1 MAWLIIGGTGQLGKA
16 LSVVLSE
23 RKIEFIGWGSKDLD
37 IRSSNKTFE
46 LIREVNPSIIINAAA
61 WTDVDGAESDVDKA
75 HAVNVEGTRNLV
87 LAAKTVG
94 AVFVQISTDY
104 VFSGVG
110 SIPWNEL
117 DVRKP
122 TSVYGKTKSGG
133 EDEVLSNYSESS
145 YVFRTAWLYSQWGKN
160 FAKTIT
166 ELALENSNKVRI
178 INDQVGQPTFVIDL
192 ANQIVDSV
200 VEKLPFGI
208 YHSTNSNKA
217 SWFEFAQEIFRLADA
232 DVSRVIPVSISELP
246 RPAKRPAYS
255 VLGHNAW
262 ASTTIPVMR
271 DWRIALEEAMP
282 AIISAVKAGR

>member
-1 MAWLIIGGTGQLGKA
+1 VAWLIVGRTGQLGKA

-37 IRSSNKTFE
+37 IRSSNKTLE
-46 LIREVNPSIIINAAA
+46 LIREVNPSIIINTAA
-61 WTDVDGAESDVDKA
+61 WTDVDGAESEVDRA

-104 VFSGVG
+104 VFSGAG
-110 SIPWNEL
+110 LLPWNEL

-133 EDEVLSNYSESS
+133 EDEVLSNYSEGS

-166 ELALENSNKVRI
+166 ELALENSNKVKV
-178 INDQVGQPTFVIDL
+178 INDQVGQPTFVI
-192 ANQIVDSV
+192 
-200 VEKLPFGI
+200 
-208 YHSTNSNKA
+208 YHSTNSDKA

-232 DVSRVIPVSISELP
+232 DVSRVIPVSTSELP

-262 ASTTIPVMR
+262 ASTSVPVMR

-282 AIISAVKAGR
+282 AIISAVKAER